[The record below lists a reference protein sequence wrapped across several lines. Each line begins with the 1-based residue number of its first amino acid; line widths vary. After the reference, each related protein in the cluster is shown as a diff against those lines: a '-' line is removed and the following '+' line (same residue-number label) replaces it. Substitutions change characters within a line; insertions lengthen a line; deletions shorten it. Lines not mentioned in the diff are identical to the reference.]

1 MWRRVADT
9 GSIFDDGVMTSSASS
24 TPPAPTVLDGSRQV
38 RLQGVQVH
46 NLQGLS
52 LEFPLDRLVALTGVS
67 GSGKSSLAYQT
78 IYAEAQHR
86 YLESLSLSA
95 RQWLA
100 TLERPEAELIGPLP
114 PVLIAQQSWA
124 DRNWPAGATVASVTG
139 IRELLIKLM
148 LRWGEQLC
156 PTCGTV
162 IGAANA
168 DAVLDACQQLPDGS
182 RVLVAFPVAPA
193 EFTSKRMSTLALQGF
208 SRLLSGEAICQL
220 AANGTSEP
228 AMGNPSLPTWVIV
241 DRLVAGQST
250 PQRWLD
256 SIETAA
262 DAGLGAVTI
271 FAADASEEWS
281 PHQWTI
287 DGRPFRY
294 RSFHEKPQCSQCQIT
309 VPAVTPEQLVG
320 TSQQLTPQAEFIR
333 LANQTLPAWELLS
346 VERFHASLVDW
357 LGQQSAQDVRAMR
370 LISGQLG
377 QSLAFLCRAGLGYLP
392 LGRLYN
398 RLSTGE
404 QRRTMLAQV
413 LGLPLVETLIIVD
426 EPSAGLHPLDRPA
439 IADCLRQ
446 AVEKGNSVLAI
457 DHAGE
462 VLSAADYLVE
472 LGPGAGASGGQVVF
486 SGPIDDVSG
495 STCLAASV
503 MTRAAQPLQ
512 CKETIRPSRGS
523 VLVKG
528 WPATLPAWGP
538 ISFPLGVLGVVTG
551 VSGSGKTRLLLD
563 GLVPQTQSA
572 LLETSES
579 LATINTI
586 DAAPTVTDIQLI
598 DTSPIS
604 RSPRSTIATYLQV
617 FDDIRQVF
625 AETADAQ
632 AKGLA
637 AGYFS
642 YNTSGGGRCPEC
654 AGLGELKSQL
664 SYLPDLRLV
673 CPGCEGARYRH
684 DALAIRYRTHSIA
697 GVLSLTIGEA
707 IPFFRAQPKIQKR
720 LLLTKEI
727 GLDYLTL
734 GQSCQ
739 TISGGEAQ
747 RLKLATRLA
756 NGVIQRTLFVCDEPT
771 LGLQDADVV
780 KVICCLEQLLDVG
793 HSVIVADVH
802 GAILEAA
809 DWVLDLGAEPLD
821 IARNQPTFGALKDVL
836 QNPRSALIKWQAG
849 NVKNR

>member
-1 MWRRVADT
+1 M
-9 GSIFDDGVMTSSASS
+9 FDDDGMTVSASS
-24 TPPAPTVLDGSRQV
+24 IPAPLPASDGSRRV

-100 TLERPEAELIGPLP
+100 TLERPEAEFIGPLP
-114 PVLIAQQSWA
+114 PVLIAEQGWA
-124 DRNWPAGATVASVTG
+124 DRDWPTGATVASVTG
-139 IRELLIKLM
+139 IRSLLIKLM

-156 PTCGTV
+156 PACGTV
-162 IGAANA
+162 IATANA
-168 DAVLDACQQLPDGS
+168 DAVLDACHQLPDGC
-182 RVLVAFPVAPA
+182 RVLVAFPVLP
-193 EFTSKRMSTLALQGF
+193 EENTTKRMSTLASQGF

-220 AANGTSEP
+220 ATNGTGGP
-228 AMGNPSLPTWVIV
+228 AAVGSPALPIWVIV

-250 PQRWLD
+250 PERWLD

-271 FAADASEEWS
+271 FAADALEEWS
-281 PHQWTI
+281 PLEWTI

-294 RSFHEKPQCSQCQIT
+294 RAFHEKPQCGRCQIT
-309 VPAVTPEQLVG
+309 IPVVTPEQLVG
-320 TSQQLTPQAEFIR
+320 TSQKLTPSAQFIR
-333 LANQTLPAWELLS
+333 LASQTLSAWELLS
-346 VERFHASLVDW
+346 VERFHSGLLDWAS
-357 LGQQSAQDVRAMR
+357 QQSAQDARAMR
-370 LISGQLG
+370 LITGQLE
-377 QSLAFLCRAGLGYLP
+377 QSLAFLCHAGLGYLP
-392 LGRLYN
+392 LGRLSN
-398 RLSTGE
+398 QLSTGE
-404 QRRTMLAQV
+404 QRRIMLAKV
-413 LGLPLVETLIIVD
+413 LGIPLVETLIIVD
-426 EPSAGLHPLDRPA
+426 EPSAGLHPLDRSV
-439 IADCLRQ
+439 IADCLRE
-446 AVEKGNSVLAI
+446 AVDKGNSVLAI

-462 VLSAADYLVE
+462 VLNAADYLVE

-486 SGPIDDVSG
+486 SGPIEDVSE

-503 MTRAAQPLQ
+503 ITQAARPLQ
-512 CKETIRPSRGS
+512 CKETVRSARGS
-523 VLVKG
+523 VLMNG
-528 WPATLPAWGP
+528 WPAILPAWGP
-538 ISFPLGVLGVVTG
+538 ISVPLGVLGVVTG
-551 VSGSGKTRLLLD
+551 VSGSGKTRLLLE
-563 GLVPQTQSA
+563 GLVPEARSA
-572 LLETSES
+572 LLGTREALASI
-579 LATINTI
+579 ATIEA
-586 DAAPTVTDIQLI
+586 AAPVTDIQLI

-625 AETADAQ
+625 ADTADAQ
-632 AKGLA
+632 AKGLSP
-637 AGYFS
+637 GYFS
-642 YNTSGGGRCPEC
+642 YNSSGGGRCPEC

-673 CPGCEGARYRH
+673 CPGCEGTRYRD
-684 DALAIRYRTHSIA
+684 DALAIRYRAHSIA
-697 GVLSLTIGEA
+697 DVLSLTIGEA

-756 NGVIQRTLFVCDEPT
+756 NGVSQRTLFVCDEPT
-771 LGLQDADVV
+771 LGLHDADVT
-780 KVICCLEQLLDVG
+780 KVIACLEQLLDVG
-793 HSVIVADVH
+793 HSVVVADVH
-802 GAILEAA
+802 TAILEAA
-809 DWVLDLGAEPLD
+809 DWVLDLGAKPLD
-821 IARNQPTFGALKDVL
+821 IARSQPTFGSLKDVL
-836 QNPRSALIKWQAG
+836 QVPRSALFQWQAG
-849 NVKNR
+849 NLNTC